1 MFSGSEA
8 VTNIAR
14 GKPATQSS
22 TLNGGVA
29 SRAVDGILA
38 ADTSGGYTEYG
49 CTATNGTND
58 KNQWWK
64 VDLQRPYA
72 ITEIKIFINGEE
84 CKFMFVKRFNL
95 QKLTGNGI

>member
-1 MFSGSEA
+1 MFSGSDA
-8 VTNIAR
+8 ATNIAR

-38 ADTSGGYTEYG
+38 PDTAHG
-49 CTATNGTND
+49 CTATNGAND
-58 KNQWWK
+58 DNQWWK
-64 VDLQRPYA
+64 LDLQRPYA
-72 ITEIKIFINGEE
+72 IKEIKIFINGEE
-84 CKFMFVKRFNL
+84 RKFMFVKRFNL